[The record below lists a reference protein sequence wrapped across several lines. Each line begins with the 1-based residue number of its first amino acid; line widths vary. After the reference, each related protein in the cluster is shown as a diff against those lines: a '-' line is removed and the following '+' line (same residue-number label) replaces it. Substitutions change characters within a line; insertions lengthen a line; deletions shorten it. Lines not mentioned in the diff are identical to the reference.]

1 MRYFITGGAGFIG
14 SNYVEHLFENVSN
27 VTGVTIFDK
36 LTYAANKKNLRKYE
50 HDPRFTMIKGDIC
63 NSKQLTESMVNHDFV
78 INFAAESHVDKSIK
92 SPSSFIDTNFVG
104 TFNVLEASLANSIKT
119 VIQVSTDEVYGSIMN
134 SLANEEFN
142 LQPNS
147 PYSASKASADLL
159 ARSYFN
165 TFGLDVRVTRSCN
178 NYGKYQFPEKII
190 PYFIKV
196 LKNNKKVPIYGDGKN
211 IREWIHV
218 SDNCKAIQIALNCGS
233 AGEIYNIGGGI
244 RISNNE
250 LATRLIA
257 IMHKPV
263 ESFEYVNDRP
273 GHDFRYALDCSKI
286 ENLGFKTEF
295 DFTNGLENT
304 INWYLENPNWFTK

>member
-27 VTGVTIFDK
+27 VTGVTIFDN
-36 LTYAANKKNLRKYE
+36 LTYAANEKNFRKYE
-50 HDPRFTMIKGDIC
+50 NDPRLKMIKGDIC

-92 SPSSFIDTNFVG
+92 SPKSFIDTNFVG

-119 VIQVSTDEVYGSIMN
+119 IIQVSTDEVYGSIIN
-134 SLANEEFN
+134 GSANEEFN

-165 TFGLDVRVTRSCN
+165 TYGLDVRVTRSCN

-196 LKNNKKVPIYGDGKN
+196 LNDDRKVPIYGDGKN

-218 SDNCKAIQIALNCGS
+218 SDNCRAIHIALEFGS
-233 AGEIYNIGGGI
+233 AGEIYNIGGGM

-250 LATRLIA
+250 LATRLITL
-257 IMHKPV
+257 MNKPL
-263 ESFEYVNDRP
+263 ESYEYVTDRP

-286 ENLGFKTEF
+286 KNLGFKTKF
-295 DFTNGLENT
+295 DISDGLKNT
-304 INWYLENPNWFTK
+304 IDWYLENPNWFIK